1 MDIRQQRKL
10 DHIRQALA
18 LDDGP
23 ALNGFTD
30 VRLIHDALP
39 AVDFRSIDLS
49 VPWGGKRLAMPLLI
63 NAITGGTSLVTE
75 INRRLA
81 RLAARN
87 GVAVAVGSQ
96 AAALR
101 DPRLRD
107 SYRVMRDENPDG
119 VVLANVN
126 PNTPAEKALEAVNML
141 EADGL
146 QVHLNPAQE
155 LAMAE
160 GDRDFRHWTGNI
172 AELARHCPVPLIVKE
187 VGAGISLETARRLLD
202 LGVRHIDVG
211 GAGGTNFVAIELRRQ
226 GQCLPAFEAW
236 GIPTAVSLAETVWA
250 VHRGLPAGEKACI
263 IASGGIRDGWD
274 GAKALAM
281 GASLVGIAGAP
292 LKGLLGAGSGA
303 FSVAGNGEGD
313 NAAQG
318 WIDRFRH
325 ALRLSL
331 ALTGCCRIDDLQ
343 NRPCLLTG
351 DLRERL
357 DLRGIAAAFWA
368 RRSGEG

>member
-23 ALNGFTD
+23 LSNGFND
-30 VRLIHDALP
+30 VRLLHDALP
-39 AVDFRSIDLS
+39 TVDFRAVDLS
-49 VPWGGKRLAMPLLI
+49 VPWMGKRLTMPLLI

-119 VVLANVN
+119 VVFANVN

-160 GDRDFRHWTGNI
+160 GDRDFRHWSGNI
-172 AELARHCPVPLIVKE
+172 AELVRHCPVPLIVKE
-187 VGAGISLETARRLLD
+187 VGAGISMETAKRLLD
-202 LGVRHIDVG
+202 LGVRCIDVG

-226 GQCLPAFEAW
+226 GQSIPAFESW
-236 GIPTAVSLAETVWA
+236 GIPTAASLAETVWT
-250 VHRGLPAGEKACI
+250 VESRQPSGDKATV
-263 IASGGIRDGWD
+263 IASGGIRDGWEA
-274 GAKALAM
+274 AKALSM

-292 LKGLLGAGSGA
+292 LKGLLGGSPGA
-303 FSVAGNGEGD
+303 FSPSGNAEGD
-313 NAAQG
+313 KAAQG
-318 WIDRFRH
+318 WIDSFRH
-325 ALRLSL
+325 ALQVNL
-331 ALTGCCRIDDLQ
+331 ALTGSSRVADLR

-351 DLRERL
+351 ALRDWL
-357 DLRGIAAAFWA
+357 DLRGVPAAFWA
-368 RRSGEG
+368 RRSGEE